1 MSSQLLE
8 QLEVKVDETVET
20 IEILRLQIEELEEKN
35 TSLQDENNVL
45 KDKHDSWEK
54 TLHSML
60 EKLGSLE
67 SATPESAEQPL

>member
-8 QLEVKVDETVET
+8 QLEAKVDETVET

-45 KDKHDSWEK
+45 KDKHDAWEK

-67 SATPESAEQPL
+67 SATQESAEQPL